1 MGATKRG
8 LPTARRTKEVKLAIA
23 TEGKCVSK
31 HFGKCE
37 MFTIY
42 EIIEGQVISKDVL
55 DTSQHLQGELVPYL
69 KSQGVNV
76 ILTGS
81 MGSGAKDKVDQLK
94 LLAYSD
100 IEGELEQVVVDYLS
114 GKLTSDKP
122 THCGGCCGGCRAEQE

>member
-1 MGATKRG
+1 MGAAKYC
-8 LPTARRTKEVKLAIA
+8 LSTARRTKEVKLAIA
-23 TEGKCVSK
+23 TEGKIVSK

-42 EIIEGQVISKDVL
+42 EIIEGEVVSKDML

-69 KSQGVNV
+69 KNQGVNV

-94 LLAYSD
+94 LLAYSN
-100 IEGELEQVVVDYLS
+100 IEGELEQVVADYLS